1 MSAVDG
7 LFTVND
13 VIIAAFRKSGV
24 LGLGQTLDG
33 SDVLDGQNDLSD
45 MLAQWN
51 VKTWLVFERLD
62 TGFVS
67 DGRFTPYTVGPG
79 GNFSLTPRP
88 DRIEAA
94 YLRIL
99 SSTPG
104 QPVDQPLRI
113 IPSREEYSNIA
124 LKQLVAFPKGVFYD
138 TASPTGN
145 LFVYPWPQGAL
156 YETHIITKNS
166 FPLVL
171 PLTLD
176 LSTLPFETRAA
187 MKFTL
192 ARRLR
197 NGYGKKA
204 DPELNALAKDALET
218 MRNSHV
224 QVPELKMPSAIMG
237 RSKYNI
243 YGDTTY

>member
-13 VIIAAFRKSGV
+13 VIIAAFRKAGI
-24 LGLGQTLDG
+24 LGLGQTLTG
-33 SDVLDGQNDLSD
+33 EDVLDGQNDLSD
-45 MLAQWN
+45 LLGQWN
-51 VKTWLVFERLD
+51 VQTWMVFARLD
-62 TGFVS
+62 LGFVS
-67 DGRFTPYTVGPG
+67 DGRFAPYTVGPS
-79 GNFSLTPRP
+79 GNYNVAIRP
-88 DRIEAA
+88 DRIESA

-156 YETHIITKNS
+156 YETHIIIKNAY
-166 FPLVL
+166 PLVL

-176 LSTLPFETRAA
+176 LSTLPFEMRAA
-187 MKFTL
+187 MKFNL
-192 ARRLR
+192 ARILR
-197 NGYGKKA
+197 NSYGKKA
-204 DPELNALAKDALET
+204 DPELNSLAKSTRET

-224 QVPELKMPSAIMG
+224 QVPELKMPSGLKG

-243 YGDTTY
+243 LGDTTY